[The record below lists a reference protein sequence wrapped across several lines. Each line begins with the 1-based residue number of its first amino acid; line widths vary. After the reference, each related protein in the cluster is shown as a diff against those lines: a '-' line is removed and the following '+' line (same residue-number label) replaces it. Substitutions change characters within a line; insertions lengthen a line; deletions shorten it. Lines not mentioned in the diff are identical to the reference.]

1 MEKQVHAKEALKQ
14 MEEIEN
20 EIYRNREMAK
30 ADAHHYKIMK
40 MIESEQAQLTPQYL
54 QKLAIESFTNNTKL
68 YFGESIPKF
77 ISDNIGSSSIATGIA
92 DPSQG
97 TNEDVSDDL

>member
-1 MEKQVHAKEALKQ
+1 
-14 MEEIEN
+14 
-20 EIYRNREMAK
+20 MAK

-54 QKLAIESFTNNTKL
+54 QKLAIESFTTNTKL

-77 ISDNIGSSSIATGIA
+77 ISENIGTSALTTATTEPA
-92 DPSQG
+92 TDS
-97 TNEDVSDDL
+97 NEGSSDDL

>member
-1 MEKQVHAKEALKQ
+1 

-20 EIYRNREMAK
+20 EIYRDREKAK

-40 MIESEQAQLTPQYL
+40 MIESEQAQLSPQYL
-54 QKLAIESFTNNTKL
+54 QKLAIESFTHNAKL

-77 ISDNIGSSSIATGIA
+77 ISDNINAME
-92 DPSQG
+92 QL
-97 TNEDVSDDL
+97 NFDDRSNRGETVDL

>member
-1 MEKQVHAKEALKQ
+1 MHAKEALKK

-20 EIYRNREMAK
+20 EIYLQREKSK

-54 QKLAIESFTNNTKL
+54 QKLAIESFTHNTKL
-68 YFGESIPKF
+68 YFGDSIPQF
-77 ISDNIGSSSIATGIA
+77 ISENINPMDGPISSQIGVKGDSK
-92 DPSQG
+92 
-97 TNEDVSDDL
+97 EL

>member
-1 MEKQVHAKEALKQ
+1 MIKAQAEAEISKIEMEKQVHAKEALKK

-20 EIYRNREMAK
+20 EIYVEREKSK

-68 YFGESIPKF
+68 YFGDSIPKF
-77 ISDNIGSSSIATGIA
+77 ISENIT
-92 DPSQG
+92 P
-97 TNEDVSDDL
+97 

>member
-20 EIYRNREMAK
+20 EIYRLREQAK

-40 MIESEQAQLTPQYL
+40 MIESEQA
-54 QKLAIESFTNNTKL
+54 
-68 YFGESIPKF
+68 
-77 ISDNIGSSSIATGIA
+77 
-92 DPSQG
+92 
-97 TNEDVSDDL
+97 

>member
-1 MEKQVHAKEALKQ
+1 

-20 EIYRNREMAK
+20 EIYRNREISK
-30 ADAHHYKIMK
+30 ADAHHYKVMK

-54 QKLAIESFTNNTKL
+54 QKLAIESFTSNTKL

-77 ISDNIGSSSIATGIA
+77 ISDNIHGISA
-92 DPSQG
+92 MPVDAIDPQNG
-97 TNEDVSDDL
+97 LTSD

>member
-20 EIYRNREMAK
+20 QIYRNREMAK

-40 MIESEQAQLTPQYL
+40 MIESEQAQLTP
-54 QKLAIESFTNNTKL
+54 
-68 YFGESIPKF
+68 
-77 ISDNIGSSSIATGIA
+77 
-92 DPSQG
+92 
-97 TNEDVSDDL
+97 

>member
-1 MEKQVHAKEALKQ
+1 
-14 MEEIEN
+14 
-20 EIYRNREMAK
+20 MAK

-54 QKLAIESFTNNTKL
+54 QKLAIESFTTNTKL

-77 ISDNIGSSSIATGIA
+77 ISENIGTSALTA
-92 DPSQG
+92 G
-97 TNEDVSDDL
+97 TTEPVTDSNEGSSDDL

>member
-1 MEKQVHAKEALKQ
+1 

-20 EIYRNREMAK
+20 EIYKMREQAK

-40 MIESEQAQLTPQYL
+40 MIESEQTQLTPQYL
-54 QKLAIESFTNNTKL
+54 QKLAIESFTHNTKL

-77 ISDNIGSSSIATGIA
+77 ISEN
-92 DPSQG
+92 
-97 TNEDVSDDL
+97 VSALDALVTSEARSTKGETWDD